1 MVNIDSLDLF
11 PSSITSELQREIKSV
26 MDASAMFYRIFVRR
40 KSKDSAKNKIEKKGY
55 NETKKM
61 QDLFGVR
68 IVLYFKDDITICR
81 KLLERE
87 FQVIDVTE
95 DIEKETEFA
104 PTRLNYVCKLPSTI
118 KSQIDSSFWETVP
131 IDDTFE
137 IQIRTIFSEGW
148 HEVEHDLR
156 YKCKEDWENE
166 NEMSRV
172 LNGIFATLETCDWS
186 ILSLFD
192 KLAYKNYQNQHWE
205 AMLRNKLRIRMKG
218 NKLNEKIRKVF
229 DNDKDS
235 LKHFFRINRE
245 EFVFQLSSKRI
256 SSLPKTIDNIV
267 YISNTMFVHN
277 EEIYSFTP
285 EIIKSKLSLD

>member
-1 MVNIDSLDLF
+1 MINIDSLDSL
-11 PSSITSELQREIKSV
+11 PSSITSDLQKQIIRV
-26 MDASAMFYRIFVRR
+26 MDASAMFNRIFVRI
-40 KSKDSAKNKIEKKGY
+40 KSKDSAHCKIKKKGY
-55 NETKKM
+55 DETKKM
-61 QDLFGVR
+61 QDLIGVR

-87 FQVIDVTE
+87 FQVVDVTE
-95 DIEKETEFA
+95 DIENETEFA
-104 PTRLNYVCKLPSTI
+104 PTRLNYVCKLPPEI
-118 KSQIDSSFWETVP
+118 KSQIISDFWESVP

-166 NEMSRV
+166 NDMSRV

-192 KLAYKNYQNQHWE
+192 KLAYKNYQSKKWE

-218 NKLNEKIRKVF
+218 NKLNENIRKVF
-229 DNDKDS
+229 ENDKNTS
-235 LKHFFRINRE
+235 KRFFRIDRE
-245 EFVFQLSSKRI
+245 EFVFQLASKRI
-256 SSLPKTIDNIV
+256 CNIPKTIDNIV
-267 YISNTMFVHN
+267 YIANYMYVHN
-277 EEIYSFTP
+277 EEIDSITP
-285 EIIKSKLSLD
+285 SIIKSKLS

>member
-1 MVNIDSLDLF
+1 MINIDSLDSL
-11 PSSITSELQREIKSV
+11 PSSITSDLQKQIIRV
-26 MDASAMFYRIFVRR
+26 MDASAMFNRIFVRI
-40 KSKDSAKNKIEKKGY
+40 KSKDSAQCKIKKKGY
-55 NETKKM
+55 DETKKM
-61 QDLFGVR
+61 QDLIGVR

-87 FQVIDVTE
+87 FQVVDVTE
-95 DIEKETEFA
+95 DIENETEFA
-104 PTRLNYVCKLPSTI
+104 PTRLNYVCKLPPEI
-118 KSQIDSSFWETVP
+118 KSQIVSDFWESVP

-166 NEMSRV
+166 NDMSRV

-192 KLAYKNYQNQHWE
+192 KLAYKNYQSKKWE

-218 NKLNEKIRKVF
+218 NKLNDNIRKVF
-229 DNDKDS
+229 ENDKNTS
-235 LKHFFRINRE
+235 KRFFRIDRE
-245 EFVFQLSSKRI
+245 KFVFQLASKRI
-256 SSLPKTIDNIV
+256 CNIPKTIDNIV
-267 YISNTMFVHN
+267 YIANFMYVHN
-277 EEIYSFTP
+277 EEIDSITP
-285 EIIKSKLSLD
+285 SIIKSKLS

>member
-1 MVNIDSLDLF
+1 MMEIDSMDLL
-11 PSSITSELQREIKSV
+11 PSSITSDLQRQIISL

-40 KSKDSAKNKIEKKGY
+40 KSKESTEYKIRKKGY
-55 NETKKM
+55 NESRKM

-68 IVLYFKDDITICR
+68 IVLYFKDDIPICR
-81 KLLERE
+81 KLLENE
-87 FQVIDVTE
+87 LDVIDVTE

-104 PTRLNYVCKLPSTI
+104 PTRLNYVCRLPS
-118 KSQIDSSFWETVP
+118 QIRNQILSSFWETNP

-166 NEMSRV
+166 NEMSRA
-172 LNGIFATLETCDWS
+172 LNGIFATLETCNWS

-192 KLAYKNYQNQHWE
+192 KLAYKNYQSQKWE

-218 NKLNEKIRKVF
+218 DKLNESIRKVF
-229 DNDKDS
+229 EKDKNV
-235 LKHFFRINRE
+235 LKRFLRIDRE
-245 EFVFQLSSKRI
+245 ELLFQLASKRI
-256 SSLPKTIDNIV
+256 CNIPKTIDNIV
-267 YISNTMFVHN
+267 YIANILFVQN
-277 EEIYSFTP
+277 KEIDAITP
-285 EIIKSKLSLD
+285 DIIKNKIS

>member
-1 MVNIDSLDLF
+1 MINIDSLDSL
-11 PSSITSELQREIKSV
+11 PSSITSDLQKQIIRV
-26 MDASAMFYRIFVRR
+26 MDASAMFNRIFVRI
-40 KSKDSAKNKIEKKGY
+40 KSKDSAHCKIKKKGY
-55 NETKKM
+55 DETKKM
-61 QDLFGVR
+61 QDLIGVR

-87 FQVIDVTE
+87 FQVVDVTE
-95 DIEKETEFA
+95 DIENETEFA
-104 PTRLNYVCKLPSTI
+104 PTRLNYVCKLPPEI
-118 KSQIDSSFWETVP
+118 KSQIISDFWESVP

-166 NEMSRV
+166 NDMSRV

-192 KLAYKNYQNQHWE
+192 KLAYKNYQSKKWE

-229 DNDKDS
+229 ENDKNTS
-235 LKHFFRINRE
+235 KRFFRIDRE
-245 EFVFQLSSKRI
+245 EFVFQLASKRI
-256 SSLPKTIDNIV
+256 CNIPKTIDNIV
-267 YISNTMFVHN
+267 YIANYMYVHN
-277 EEIYSFTP
+277 EEIDSITP
-285 EIIKSKLSLD
+285 SIIKSKLS

>member
-1 MVNIDSLDLF
+1 MMNIDSLDLL
-11 PSSITSELQREIKSV
+11 PSSITSELQRQITSF
-26 MDASAMFYRIFVRR
+26 MDASAMFYRIFVRM
-40 KSKDSAKNKIEKKGY
+40 KSKDSAKSKIEKKGY
-55 NETKKM
+55 DETKKM

-87 FQVIDVTE
+87 FQVVDISEDV
-95 DIEKETEFA
+95 EKETVFA
-104 PTRLNYVCKLPSTI
+104 PTRLNYVCKLPLQI
-118 KSQIDSSFWETVP
+118 KSQIMSDFWERVP

-166 NEMSRV
+166 NEMSRA

-192 KLAYKNYQNQHWE
+192 KLAYKNYQSQKWE
-205 AMLRNKLRIRMKG
+205 AMLRNKFRIRIKG
-218 NKLNEKIRKVF
+218 DKINESIRKVF
-229 DNDKDS
+229 ENDKNII
-235 LKHFFRINRE
+235 KRFFRIDRE
-245 EFVFQLSSKRI
+245 EFVFQLSSRKI
-256 SSLPKTIDNIV
+256 SSIPKTIDNIV
-267 YISNTMFVHN
+267 YIANNMFVHN
-277 EEIYSFTP
+277 EELDSITP
-285 EIIKSKLSLD
+285 KIIKNKLS